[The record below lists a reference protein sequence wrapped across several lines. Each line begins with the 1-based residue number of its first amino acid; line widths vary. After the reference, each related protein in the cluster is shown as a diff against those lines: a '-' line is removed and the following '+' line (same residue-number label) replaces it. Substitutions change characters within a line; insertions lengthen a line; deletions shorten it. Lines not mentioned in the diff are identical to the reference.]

1 VGNII
6 AAIMIAHI
14 GNSAPKVVIGIM
26 FMPTERPNTST
37 PDIRAIMNMTAHAAR
52 IVTKKLTH
60 RMARSGN
67 CTGECVDMI
76 ASQRVIP
83 KYEVAKT
90 YVRRLIVRQMKIDP
104 DSTKDFSAQIAGA
117 IREAIISGALPVDER
132 LPSEAELAEQ
142 FDVSRS
148 TVREALKR
156 LAAQSLI
163 RTQRG
168 ATGGAFVNRLRFED
182 AYGQQ
187 ITTSTL
193 LLSMNSVS
201 FRTACE
207 ARYVLERA
215 CAPLAAERRTA
226 DHLATM
232 RAEAHRQ
239 AQPGLSD
246 EAFCASDVMFHRA
259 LVDAA
264 DNPVLS
270 YQLAGAVEGMQPLM
284 NMITF
289 SARDRA
295 RIVDLHSKI
304 ADAVEAQDAT
314 STDTLLAE
322 LSGYTQSLAEAVFAA
337 RTAAKNS

>member
-1 VGNII
+1 
-6 AAIMIAHI
+6 
-14 GNSAPKVVIGIM
+14 
-26 FMPTERPNTST
+26 
-37 PDIRAIMNMTAHAAR
+37 
-52 IVTKKLTH
+52 
-60 RMARSGN
+60 
-67 CTGECVDMI
+67 
-76 ASQRVIP
+76 
-83 KYEVAKT
+83 
-90 YVRRLIVRQMKIDP
+90 MKIDP
-104 DSTKDFSAQIAGA
+104 DSSKDLSAQIATA
-117 IREAIISGALPVDER
+117 IRDAIVSGQLPVDER
-132 LPSEAELAEQ
+132 LPSEAELSEQ
-142 FDVSRS
+142 FDVSRP

-207 ARYVLERA
+207 ARYALERA

-239 AQPGLSD
+239 AQPGLTD
-246 EAFCASDVMFHRA
+246 EAFCASDVAFHRA

-264 DNPVLS
+264 GNPVLS
-270 YQLAGAVEGMQPLM
+270 YQLAGAVEAMQPLM
-284 NMITF
+284 NMVTF

-295 RIVDLHSKI
+295 TIIDLHSKI
-304 ADAVEAQDAT
+304 ADAVEAQDAET
-314 STDTLLAE
+314 TETLLAD
-322 LSGYTQSLAEAVFAA
+322 LANYTQSLAESVFAA
-337 RTAAKNS
+337 REAARAQTPSS